1 MECFQ
6 QLYYF
11 VFSFK
16 VADSL
21 DLDPIPSAY
30 QIRFQG
36 CKGMLAIDPSLPNG
50 DVREI
55 LLYRKSM
62 NKFVSSHSALEICEA
77 TKPSE
82 LIGQIQRQRLSRA
95 KPETFNKWLASIV
108 YEMYKI
114 CFLFFLEYFSFRNST
129 FAFKNYS

>member
-1 MECFQ
+1 
-6 QLYYF
+6 
-11 VFSFK
+11 
-16 VADSL
+16 
-21 DLDPIPSAY
+21 
-30 QIRFQG
+30 
-36 CKGMLAIDPSLPNG
+36 MLAIDPSLPNG
-50 DVREI
+50 DVKEI

>member
-1 MECFQ
+1 MEYFQ

-11 VFSFK
+11 VFSFQ

-21 DLDPIPSAY
+21 DLDPTPSAY

-50 DVREI
+50 DVKEI
-55 LLYRKSM
+55 LFYRKSM

-82 LIGQIQRQRLSRA
+82 LGKS
-95 KPETFNKWLASIV
+95 
-108 YEMYKI
+108 
-114 CFLFFLEYFSFRNST
+114 CC
-129 FAFKNYS
+129 

>member
-1 MECFQ
+1 MFFKVCSYILCNFLKIMECFQ

-11 VFSFK
+11 VFSFQ

-50 DVREI
+50 DVKEI

-82 LIGQIQRQRLSRA
+82 LGKS
-95 KPETFNKWLASIV
+95 
-108 YEMYKI
+108 
-114 CFLFFLEYFSFRNST
+114 CC
-129 FAFKNYS
+129 